1 MIDGQM
7 PAGTDDLQPG
17 LRRRMAHG
25 AVWLVALRF
34 SVRGMGMVST
44 LLTAPLLSPADF
56 GLVALATA
64 FATLLEI
71 TTEFSLD
78 LALIRDQEAGR
89 AEYDTAW
96 TLNLIKGVLVA
107 AALVAAARPGA
118 AFFWGPSLRG
128 GGCRVG

>member
-1 MIDGQM
+1 
-7 PAGTDDLQPG
+7 
-17 LRRRMAHG
+17 MAHG

-56 GLVALATA
+56 GLVALATT

-71 TTEFSLD
+71 TTDFSLD

-89 AEYDTAW
+89 AEY
-96 TLNLIKGVLVA
+96 
-107 AALVAAARPGA
+107 
-118 AFFWGPSLRG
+118 
-128 GGCRVG
+128 